1 MARICHKNIISG
13 FHQAGSTSRR
23 KHTHGWTEI
32 QDGDTNL
39 MQTVST
45 CPEDNGSSFP
55 DRSLGSKP
63 KKKKTL
69 GQTQGKIPHKVNFSP
84 LLSDSPTFDYQ
95 SLTYI
100 SQDYSDFSD
109 SDEGYDWEF
118 PPPTEKPDVLL
129 EDMAQPQL
137 SMPTE
142 PDSAPNWSPVQ
153 SMYRVT
159 QKSSMSES
167 RTSLEIFLVTN

>member
-1 MARICHKNIISG
+1 
-13 FHQAGSTSRR
+13 
-23 KHTHGWTEI
+23 
-32 QDGDTNL
+32 

-55 DRSLGSKP
+55 DRSLGFEP

-84 LLSDSPTFDYQ
+84 LLSDNPTFDYQ

-100 SQDYSDFSD
+100 SQDYSDSSD

-118 PPPTEKPDVLL
+118 PPVLRNL
-129 EDMAQPQL
+129 MFCWEIWLNLNLTCQQNLIPPQTGAL
-137 SMPTE
+137 SNLCTGWHKKV
-142 PDSAPNWSPVQ
+142 AFKKLKQVLR
-153 SMYRVT
+153 YC
-159 QKSSMSES
+159 
-167 RTSLEIFLVTN
+167 L